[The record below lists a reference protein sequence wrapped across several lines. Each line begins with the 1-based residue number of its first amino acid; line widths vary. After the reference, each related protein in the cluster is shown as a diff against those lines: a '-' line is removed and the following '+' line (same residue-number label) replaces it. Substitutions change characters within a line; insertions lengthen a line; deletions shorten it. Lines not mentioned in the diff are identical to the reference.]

1 MPMDRMPTCKQRV
14 PSIPT
19 SLRYGL
25 FLTYL
30 TASVCII
37 LLAIPQFG
45 SLFQMDRLFFN
56 NSLQDWF
63 IALCIVIGTVIGV
76 AIAGGALI
84 RRLKKAAERTST
96 QYDDIL
102 ILAVEK
108 FIFPLLYL
116 GGIYAALSY
125 LTLPPKAD
133 KWTHWLLLLLYTY
146 FILRIITGI
155 IQYMVTSFLSK
166 QEGAE
171 TKQKQARG
179 FIIIAK
185 FIVWVMGFVFVLD
198 NLGFNVSAII
208 AGLGVGGIAIAL
220 AAQTVLGDLF
230 SYFIIFFDRPFEIG
244 DNIMFDKEQGTV
256 EYIGVKS
263 TRIRTL
269 NGQLLICSN
278 KDLTNARV
286 NNFKNMSKRRV
297 LLRIGVVYKTPA
309 HVLEAM
315 PEMVKSIVTA
325 HEQVEYD
332 RGHFVGF
339 GESSLDLEF
348 VYFIMAPEYKT
359 YMDVQQAINLTI
371 LRTFEREGIQF
382 AYPTRT
388 LYVQEKA

>member
-1 MPMDRMPTCKQRV
+1 MH
-14 PSIPT
+14 
-19 SLRYGL
+19 
-25 FLTYL
+25 FLL
-30 TASVCII
+30 DKV
-37 LLAIPQFG
+37 
-45 SLFQMDRLFFN
+45 FFN
-56 NSLQDWF
+56 NTVQDWT
-63 IALCIVIGTVIGV
+63 IAVGIVVGTIIGV
-76 AIAGGALI
+76 AIAGGAVI
-84 RRLKKAAERTST
+84 RSLKKAAERTVNH
-96 QYDDIL
+96 YDDIL

-133 KWTHWLLLLLYTY
+133 KVIHWLLLLLYTY
-146 FILRIITGI
+146 FILRIVTGV

-166 QEGAE
+166 QEGGD

-185 FIVWVMGFVFVLD
+185 FVVWVVGFVFVLD

-230 SYFIIFFDRPFEIG
+230 AYFIIFFDRPFEIG
-244 DNIMFDKEQGTV
+244 DNISFDKEQGTV

-286 NNFKNMSKRRV
+286 NNYRSLSKRRV
-297 LLRIGVVYKTPA
+297 VFKIGVVYQTPA
-309 HVLEAM
+309 HVVAALPDM
-315 PEMVKSIVTA
+315 IRDIVTA
-325 HEQVEYD
+325 HEQVEYE
-332 RGHFVGF
+332 RGHFIGF
-339 GESSLDLEF
+339 GESSLDIEF
-348 VYFIMAPEYKT
+348 VYYIMAPEYKT
-359 YMDVQQAINLTI
+359 YMDIQQDINLTI
-371 LRTFEREGIQF
+371 LRTFEQQGIRF
-382 AYPTRT
+382 AHPTRT
-388 LYVQEKA
+388 LYVQEQAAK

>member
-1 MPMDRMPTCKQRV
+1 MKPVLTTGSQTICLTLHLFWGSRSVLSCFFMHSLVDRV
-14 PSIPT
+14 FFGNSI
-19 SLRYGL
+19 
-25 FLTYL
+25 
-30 TASVCII
+30 
-37 LLAIPQFG
+37 
-45 SLFQMDRLFFN
+45 
-56 NSLQDWF
+56 QDWL
-63 IALCIVIGTVIGV
+63 IAIVIVITTVIGV
-76 AIAGGALI
+76 AIAGGSLI
-84 RRLKKAAERTST
+84 RKLKKAAERTAT

-108 FIFPLLYL
+108 FIFPLLYV

-125 LTLPPKAD
+125 LTFPPRAN
-133 KWTHWLLLLLYTY
+133 KWIHWLLLLLYTY
-146 FILRIITGI
+146 FILRIITGV

-166 QEGAE
+166 QEGGD

-297 LLRIGVVYKTPA
+297 VFRIGVVYQTPA
-309 HVLEAM
+309 DVVEALPGM
-315 PEMVKSIVTA
+315 IKAIVTA
-325 HEQVEYD
+325 HEQVEYE
-332 RGHFVGF
+332 RGHFIGF

-359 YMDVQQAINLTI
+359 YIDIQQAINLSI
-371 LRTFEREGIQF
+371 LRTFEREDIKF

-388 LYVQEKA
+388 LYMQGSAVSQ